1 MAYLREL
8 KSGEFINLASG
19 IYLEGLAV
27 DYDRDLVWYSDVV
40 SGGVRSASFDG
51 APRFTLNPERM
62 WTGGI
67 MMNHCGAVLSSGQGG
82 IMWNDPETC
91 ASGWLIDTI
100 GGKPVN
106 GINEMMPD
114 GKGGIYC
121 GSVDIEMIALGQTPR
136 AATIWHIAAD
146 GTVRTVAENL
156 GFANG
161 IMMAADGSAL
171 FYNDTFDATY
181 AFDIL
186 ADGTLG
192 PRRKLLDKPD
202 CDGMAL
208 DAEGNLWLTG
218 FESGHFERIRPDGA
232 RLDPVSTPARAI
244 TQIRFGGPDMRDY
257 VFTAVSP
264 EGGESLKEGI
274 PLTARHSHLYRGRSY
289 VPGMRIEPA
298 GFTIR

>member
-1 MAYLREL
+1 MIYARQLQP
-8 KSGEFINLASG
+8 GEFINLASG

-27 DYDRDLVWYSDVV
+27 DYARDLVWYSDVV

-67 MMNHCGAVLSSGQGG
+67 LMNHCGAVLSSGQGG
-82 IMWNDPETC
+82 IMWNDPESGK
-91 ASGWLIDTI
+91 AGWLLDTI
-100 GGKPVN
+100 DGEPVN

-114 GKGGIYC
+114 GKGGIWC
-121 GSVDIEMIALGQTPR
+121 GSVDIESIALGQTPR
-136 AATIWHIAAD
+136 PAKIYHLAQD
-146 GTVRTVAENL
+146 GTVRTVAQDL

-161 IMMAADGSAL
+161 IMMAADGRTL

-181 AFDIL
+181 AFDIA

-208 DAEGNLWLTG
+208 DEDGNLWLTG
-218 FESGHFERIRPDGA
+218 FESGHFERIGPDGA
-232 RLDPVSTPARAI
+232 KVAPVQTPARAI
-244 TQIRFGGPDMRDY
+244 TQIRFGGPEMRDY

-264 EGGESLKEGI
+264 EGGESLKEGK
-274 PLTARHSHLYRGRSY
+274 PLTARKSHLYRGRSE
-289 VPGMRIEPA
+289 VPGMGIEPTR
-298 GFTIR
+298 FTLR

>member
-8 KSGEFINLASG
+8 QPGEFINLAAG

-27 DYDRDLVWYSDVV
+27 DHARDLVWYSDVV
-40 SGGVRSASFDG
+40 AGGVRSASFDG

-82 IMWNDPETC
+82 IMWNDPETG
-91 ASGWLIDTI
+91 ASGWLLDTI
-100 GGKPVN
+100 DGKPVN

-136 AATIWHIAAD
+136 PATIWHLAQD
-146 GTVRTVAENL
+146 GTVRTVAEGL

-161 IMMAADGSAL
+161 IMLAADGKTL

-181 AFDIL
+181 AFDVM
-186 ADGTLG
+186 ADGSLG

-202 CDGMAL
+202 CDGMVL
-208 DAEGNLWLTG
+208 DAEGNLLLTG
-218 FESGHFERIRPDGA
+218 FESGHFERISPDGTVLA
-232 RLDPVSTPARAI
+232 PIQTPARAI
-244 TQIRFGGPDMRDY
+244 TQIRFGGPDLRDY

-264 EGGESLKEGI
+264 EGGESLKEGK
-274 PLTARHSHLYRGRSY
+274 PLTARASYLYRGRSE

-298 GFTIR
+298 GFTLR